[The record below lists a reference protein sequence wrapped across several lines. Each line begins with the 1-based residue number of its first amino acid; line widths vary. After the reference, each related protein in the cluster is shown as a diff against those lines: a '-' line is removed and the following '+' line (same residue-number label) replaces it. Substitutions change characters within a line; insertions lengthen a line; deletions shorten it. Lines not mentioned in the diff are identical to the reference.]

1 MSVYEVGSERERETM
16 ISADDFWINR
26 NVVDGTNSRAA
37 WEQASRRR
45 SSTRDEL

>member
-1 MSVYEVGSERERETM
+1 MRLDESFERERET
-16 ISADDFWINR
+16 IIHADESCINR